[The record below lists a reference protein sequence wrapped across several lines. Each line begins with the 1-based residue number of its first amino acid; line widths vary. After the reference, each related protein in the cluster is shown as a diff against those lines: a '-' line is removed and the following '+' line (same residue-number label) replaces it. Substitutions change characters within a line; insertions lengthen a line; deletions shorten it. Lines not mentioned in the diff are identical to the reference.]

1 MKAAR
6 VRDVVVVVGSDVAAK
21 DEFRNVVKSSSRPKT
36 KTKDRIRQDEAGQD
50 RTGRT
55 SRAQGP
61 TATAH

>member
-21 DEFRNVVKSSSRPKT
+21 DEFRNVVKQQAQDQEQGQ
-36 KTKDRIRQDEAGQD
+36 DRIRQDKAGQD